1 MERLVLVFCAAC
13 AASLGLTWAVRHA
26 ALTYA
31 RRRRSEDA
39 RLQVP
44 AIGGICL
51 FIASFLSLGVIY
63 FGEWGMD
70 EVLRQRI
77 ECLLLGSAVLC
88 AVGSWNDWS
97 PIRGRYMLL
106 GQLAGSGPHGNG
118 RGYARRAARR
128 RRRHRPVAER
138 GDGDR
143 PDGPRRADGRTVL
156 RPGGRGGP
164 VPARAARPLHQGP
177 ESPVRLLTPSR
188 FQRE

>member
-31 RRRRSEDA
+31 RRRQSADA

-77 ECLLLGSAVLC
+77 ECLLLGSAILC

-97 PIRGRYMLL
+97 PIRGRYMLI
-106 GQLAGSGPHGNG
+106 GQLAGVGAVLLSDLSIPQLRMFRTTIELGAWGKVGTAVVLLAVVNAFRMLADMEG
-118 RGYARRAARR
+118 V
-128 RRRHRPVAER
+128 VACL
-138 GDGDR
+138 GVVITATLG
-143 PDGPRRADGRTVL
+143 VM
-156 RPGGRGGP
+156 
-164 VPARAARPLHQGP
+164 
-177 ESPVRLLTPSR
+177 
-188 FQRE
+188 